1 MRLNTQNYAWFGSPD
16 PLCPP
21 DFRIL
26 ATPLAATSF
35 QKQVNDIV
43 KHGTSALGLLYNYV
57 YFLS

>member
-1 MRLNTQNYAWFGSPD
+1 MHGLAAQTPCAPY
-16 PLCPP
+16 
-21 DFRIL
+21 FRIL